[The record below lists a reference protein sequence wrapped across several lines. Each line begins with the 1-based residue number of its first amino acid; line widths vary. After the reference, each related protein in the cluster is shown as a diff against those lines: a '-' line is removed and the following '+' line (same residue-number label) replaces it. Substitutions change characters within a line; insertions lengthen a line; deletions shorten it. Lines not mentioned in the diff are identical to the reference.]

1 VAVLTYAATQLWTL
15 SELVRDPEW
24 AQQDRTVVMA
34 VGVMYLLFMLSLYM
48 GQRKRSRDDKY
59 FVDAIKSKRAAL
71 PVIDYLGRD
80 QRLLIH
86 FGLAALPNNL
96 TVLVYLYVSSALLRR
111 RNQVPK
117 YP

>member
-1 VAVLTYAATQLWTL
+1 M
-15 SELVRDPEW
+15 
-24 AQQDRTVVMA
+24 VMA

-86 FGLAALPNNL
+86 LAWQLCL
-96 TVLVYLYVSSALLRR
+96 TTYCARLSVSSALLRR
-111 RNQVPK
+111 RSKVPK